1 MFQIDAFLTMLRF
14 LRKKNL
20 ADSSSSSKENARLFE
35 TKFAGLDLLERF
47 NEDAFEITKIK
58 ARRWKVL
65 KSAEPIDHVALAFLQ
80 TTPNRS
86 D

>member
-14 LRKKNL
+14 FRKKNL

-35 TKFAGLDLLERF
+35 TKFDLLERF